1 MCNMRVLVLGGT
13 GLSGPFLVRRL
24 DELGHEVTIFHRGQ
38 HEADL
43 PAGVRR
49 IHGTLGDPPEEL
61 RRLASDV
68 VVHMWAMTEGDAKSF
83 LALFRGA
90 AGRAVVISSGDVY
103 RAYGRLQRAES
114 GPPDLT
120 PIAEDGPLRESRY
133 PYAGQATDESSAWM
147 RQYDKILVE
156 EALLAQAELP
166 VTILRYPAVYGPGDR
181 YHRFRGWLR
190 QMEAGSEIPLQDTY
204 ARWRWTHGYVENVAE
219 AAALAAI
226 DPRPGSRVYNVGE
239 VETPSIAER
248 IGELGRAIG
257 WEGRVTPVPADEL
270 APEQRMPQ
278 DFSHHLVMDSSRIR
292 RELGFREL
300 VSRAE
305 GLHRTIEWERKSE

>member
-24 DELGHEVTIFHRGQ
+24 DELGHRVTVFHRGE
-38 HEADL
+38 HESDL
-43 PAGVRR
+43 PASVRK
-49 IHGTLGDPPEEL
+49 IHGTLEDPPEEL
-61 RRLASDV
+61 RRFVADA

-90 AGRAVVISSGDVY
+90 AGRGVVISSGDVY

-114 GPPDLT
+114 GPPDRT

-133 PYAGQATDESSAWM
+133 PYADKATDESGAWM

-156 EALLAQAELP
+156 QSLLAQAELP

-190 QMEAGSEIPLQDTY
+190 QMEAGTEIRLQDSY
-204 ARWRWTHGYVENVAE
+204 AQWRWTHGYVENVAE

-226 DPRPGSRVYNVGE
+226 DPRTGSRVYNVGE
-239 VETPSIAER
+239 VETPTVKER
-248 IGELGRAIG
+248 IEELGRAIG
-257 WEGRVTPVPADEL
+257 WEGRVMPVPADEL

-278 DFSHHLVMDSSRIR
+278 DFADHLVMDSKRIR
-292 RELGFREL
+292 QELGFRER

-305 GLHRTIEWERKSE
+305 GLERTIAWERNSE